1 MSISRC
7 GNGLLNGSHASWY
20 LRPTASH
27 RLKYLALSAPSS
39 SLVQGRQ
46 RPRWKCL
53 RERRGK
59 ERGVTKRKDLDEEER
74 EMHGC
79 VFHLCPS
86 PATFPR
92 FYFVSYHSRL
102 LQKKTLPSSH
112 LISSSSSYLS
122 SPPSFPS
129 SSMLPSSPPGF
140 PTLPFPSSS
149 SPSVQIICALCPSLA
164 VIAVVVFDS
173 TSNRS

>member
-1 MSISRC
+1 MAAMHPDTYVRLPRTGLNTSRSVLPAARWFRAGRGRGGNVWENDGEKREVWLNERIWMRKKGRCMVVFSIC
-7 GNGLLNGSHASWY
+7 VPLLPPSHVFI
-20 LRPTASH
+20 LCLITAAFS
-27 RLKYLALSAPSS
+27 
-39 SLVQGRQ
+39 
-46 RPRWKCL
+46 
-53 RERRGK
+53 
-59 ERGVTKRKDLDEEER
+59 
-74 EMHGC
+74 
-79 VFHLCPS
+79 
-86 PATFPR
+86 
-92 FYFVSYHSRL
+92 
-102 LQKKTLPSSH
+102 KKKPLPSSH